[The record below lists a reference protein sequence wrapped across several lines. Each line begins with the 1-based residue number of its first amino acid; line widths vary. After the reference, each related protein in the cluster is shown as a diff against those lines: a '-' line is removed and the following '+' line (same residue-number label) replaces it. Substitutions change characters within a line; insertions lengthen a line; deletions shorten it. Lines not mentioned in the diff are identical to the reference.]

1 MRMILIA
8 VSVGG
13 TAFLLFVLNGMLRD
27 FAAVRARR
35 SGLYVAEI
43 PRTSKRG
50 EVVAIPN
57 RPVTRK
63 KSIKTT
69 EDQAPGLVVGVVLT
83 LPVYDEWIGNSGTK
97 ASAFRGR
104 KRGLF
109 LNRS

>member
-27 FAAVRARR
+27 LAAVRARR

-50 EVVAIPN
+50 EVVAIPT

-63 KSIKTT
+63 KSIKPT

-83 LPVYDEWIGNSGTK
+83 LPVYEEWMGNSGMK
-97 ASAFRGR
+97 GSALRGI
-104 KRGLF
+104 KRIYF
-109 LNRS
+109 